1 MAFIGSPVAADSPE
15 APQRTYADNY
25 RDMVLA
31 TCIATAYDSSADARI
46 DSGSSV
52 SALRD
57 WTYYDLDRTPQA
69 ITSLVKAY
77 LERDYHSPLAEAET
91 NGLDIR
97 FDFLKCLDL
106 YHSEDLDRLVKA
118 MVIDPNRRI
127 HSPSHGR
134 FTHTTAAYKPSRPPS
149 AWLMIRR

>member
-1 MAFIGSPVAADSPE
+1 MWMVLISPSVIAAADSPE
-15 APQRTYADNY
+15 GSTRTYADNY

-31 TCIATAYDSSADARI
+31 TCVATAYDSSADARI

-77 LERDYHSPLAEAET
+77 LERDYRNPLAEAET
-91 NGLDIR
+91 NGLNIR

-106 YHSEDLDRLVKA
+106 YHSMDLDHLVQA

-127 HSPSHGR
+127 HSPSR
-134 FTHTTAAYKPSRPPS
+134 
-149 AWLMIRR
+149 

>member
-1 MAFIGSPVAADSPE
+1 MVLIGSPVAANSPE
-15 APQRTYADNY
+15 ASQRTYAQNY

-31 TCIATAYDSSADARI
+31 ACIATAYNSNEDARI

-77 LERDYHSPLAEAET
+77 LDRDYHNPFAEAET
-91 NGLDIR
+91 NGLNIR
-97 FDFLKCLDL
+97 FNLLKCLDL
-106 YHSEDLDRLVKA
+106 YHSKDLDHLVKA

-127 HSPSHGR
+127 HSPSR
-134 FTHTTAAYKPSRPPS
+134 
-149 AWLMIRR
+149 